1 MFASTADLA
10 HADYDLLV
18 FWVQLLALVVG
29 ARTLGWVMLQLGLP
43 RVIGELGAG
52 VVLGPT
58 LFGHYFPEQFAW
70 FLPAGGEQA
79 AALLTVSWI
88 GVALLLVLAGFETD
102 LGLITKLGRP
112 AVLVA
117 VGSMLVPAAAGSVV
131 GWLIPDEFLGEEASR
146 STFLLFVA
154 LAVSVSALAVVAKI
168 LSDLGLMRRDF
179 GQITVAVGMANDI
192 VGWLLLGVLTGLAAS
207 GGVSAVD
214 ILISVGG
221 LLAFLVL
228 ALTVGQWLVDRWL
241 RRTRRSSDSLGAAVT
256 VAVVTMLGFGV
267 VTQRLGVEAVLGA
280 FVAGVVLHRSR
291 FVDERLEHS
300 IERLTSS
307 FFAPVFFATAGLQVN
322 LLLLEDPTIL
332 TWTIVIVAVAIVAKF
347 AGAYGGA
354 RVAGRSHRAGLAL
367 GAGLNAR
374 GTLEIVIASVG
385 LSLGVFN
392 TASFTIIVL
401 VPLVTSIFASVA
413 LRLVV
418 FNWRG
423 DAAEIRRLKREK
435 ALSENLV
442 VRTSR
447 LLIPSRG
454 GPASIAAAQLMHY
467 SWPPE
472 AEVTVFT
479 VADRRAGFDFG
490 PLENVLYGREVD
502 FERVRGRDVA
512 KSLAKEA
519 ALGYGAIGMGAESTE
534 EIGQVISPL
543 VDEVLRVS
551 PIPVV
556 VVRRARNLER
566 PLPGAY
572 AKALVPAS
580 GSPASRAAAEVAANL
595 SSQLG
600 TQIVLAHIVGSMD
613 VMGGLRRLPTMGA
626 GGMWPGSGSE
636 DAAGEE
642 SSDDDPFDAVLARLE
657 GVAVEGDAGDEES
670 AAAEPAGKARR
681 GAFLPTGGEAGPG
694 PTGATEGGWTA
705 LTGSVMGRFA
715 MMLQAPLD
723 LLRSRRRAL
732 LRSPARATGI
742 GQQVL
747 NQAAQ
752 LVAEQ
757 GVEPELV
764 TRTGTSTAI
773 ELLALVR
780 ETEADLVIM
789 GANLRRLRDRPFLGH
804 TVEHVLR
811 NCDATVALVLVPFDL

>member
-1 MFASTADLA
+1 MFAATADLA
-10 HADYDLLV
+10 HAEYDLLV

-29 ARTLGWVMLQLGLP
+29 ARTLGWVMVQLGLP

-52 VVLGPT
+52 VILGPS

-117 VGSMLVPAAAGSVV
+117 VGSMLVPAGAGSIV
-131 GWLIPDEFLGEEASR
+131 GWRIPGEFLGPEATR
-146 STFLLFVA
+146 STFLLFIA

-179 GQITVAVGMANDI
+179 GQITVAVGMANDV
-192 VGWLLLGVLTGLAAS
+192 VGWVLLGVLTSVVAA
-207 GGVSAVD
+207 GGVSATD

-221 LLAFLVL
+221 LLLFMVL

-241 RRTRRSSDSLGAAVT
+241 RRTRRGGDTLGAAVT

-267 VTQRLGVEAVLGA
+267 VTQGLGVEAVVGA

-300 IERLTSS
+300 LERLTSS

-332 TWTIVIVAVAIVAKF
+332 TWTVVIVAVAIVAKF

-354 RVAGRSHRAGLAL
+354 RVAGRSHRAGMAL

-413 LRLVV
+413 LRIVV

-423 DAAEIRRLKREK
+423 DAAEIRRLEREK
-435 ALSENLV
+435 ALSQNLV

-454 GPASIAAAQLMHY
+454 GPASITAAQLMHY

-479 VADRRAGFDFG
+479 AADRRATFDFG
-490 PLENVLYGREVD
+490 PLENALHGRELD
-502 FERVRGRDVA
+502 FERVRERDVA
-512 KSLAKEA
+512 ERIAREA
-519 ALGYGAIGMGAESTE
+519 ALGYGAIGMGVESSE

-556 VVRRARNLER
+556 VVRRARNLDR

-580 GSPASRAAAEVAANL
+580 GGPASRAAAEVAANL

-600 TQIVLAHIVGSMD
+600 TQMVLAHIVGSADM
-613 VMGGLRRLPTMGA
+613 MGGLRRLPSKGA
-626 GGMWPGSGSE
+626 GVMWPGIWQ
-636 DAAGEE
+636 DDEE
-642 SSDDDPFDAVLARLE
+642 IAEAVSVLAADGPLKP
-657 GVAVEGDAGDEES
+657 AVEPEDPAD
-670 AAAEPAGKARR
+670 PAGR
-681 GAFLPTGGEAGPG
+681 GPEADGGWVESGEPDPPSGRAAGPG
-694 PTGATEGGWTA
+694 PVFLGSLAGA
-705 LTGSVMGRFA
+705 MGRL
-715 MMLQAPLD
+715 LQAPLD
-723 LLRSRRRAL
+723 LLRPRRLAM

-742 GQQVL
+742 GEQVL
-747 NQAAQ
+747 GQAAQ
-752 LVAEQ
+752 LVEGL

-764 TRTGTSTAI
+764 TRPGTSVAL
-773 ELLALVR
+773 ELLDLVN
-780 ETEADLVIM
+780 ETGADLVVM

-804 TVEHVLR
+804 TVETVLR
-811 NCDATVALVLVPFDL
+811 RCDATVALVLVPFDL

>member
-1 MFASTADLA
+1 MFAAAGDLA
-10 HADYDLLV
+10 HAEYDLLV

-29 ARTLGWVMLQLGLP
+29 ARTLGWVMVQLGLP

-52 VVLGPT
+52 VILGPSV
-58 LFGHYFPEQFAW
+58 FGHYWPAQFEW
-70 FLPAGGEQA
+70 FLPAGAEQA

-102 LGLITKLGRP
+102 LALITKLGRP

-117 VGSMLVPAAAGSVV
+117 VGSMLVPAAAGSVI
-131 GWLIPDEFLGEEASR
+131 GWLIPAEFLGAETER

-192 VGWLLLGVLTGLAAS
+192 VGWLLLGVLTGVAAA

-221 LLAFLVL
+221 LLLFLVL
-228 ALTVGQWLVDRWL
+228 ALTAGQWLVDRWL
-241 RRTRRSSDSLGAAVT
+241 RRSRRSSDSLGAAVT

-267 VTQRLGVEAVLGA
+267 VTQGLGVEAVLGA

-300 IERLTSS
+300 LERLTSS

-332 TWTIVIVAVAIVAKF
+332 TWTVVVVAVAIVAKF

-413 LRLVV
+413 LRIVV

-423 DAAEIRRLKREK
+423 DAAEIRRLEREK

-454 GPASIAAAQLMHY
+454 GPASITAAQLMHC

-479 VADRRAGFDFG
+479 AADRRSAFDFG
-490 PLENVLYGREVD
+490 PLENVLHGREVD
-502 FERVRGRDVA
+502 FERVRERDVA
-512 KSLAKEA
+512 QSLAKEA
-519 ALGYGAIGMGAESTE
+519 ALGYGAIGMGVQSTE

-556 VVRRARNLER
+556 VVRRGRNLDR

-580 GSPASRAAAEVAANL
+580 GGPASRAAAEVAANL
-595 SSQLG
+595 SAQLG
-600 TQIVLAHIVGSMD
+600 TQLVLAHIVGSAEAMA
-613 VMGGLRRLPTMGA
+613 GLRRLPSVGA
-626 GGMWPGSGSE
+626 GGMRAGSGQ
-636 DAAGEE
+636 DGDV
-642 SSDDDPFDAVLARLE
+642 DDDPDRAFDEVLARLQGAGALPDTATE
-657 GVAVEGDAGDEES
+657 GAE
-670 AAAEPAGKARR
+670 EPAGPDPAGR
-681 GAFLPTGGEAGPG
+681 GRSGASRAGGEAGAG
-694 PTGATEGGWTA
+694 PAGATDGGWTA
-705 LTGSVMGRFA
+705 LTGSTMGRFA
-715 MMLQAPLD
+715 TFLQAPLD
-723 LLRSRRRAL
+723 LLRPRRLAM
-732 LRSPARATGI
+732 LRSPARATGV

-747 NQAAQ
+747 HQAAQ
-752 LVAEQ
+752 LVAGV

-764 TRTGTSTAI
+764 TRPGTSVAI
-773 ELLALVR
+773 ELLDLVQ
-780 ETEADLVIM
+780 ETEADLVVM

-804 TVEHVLR
+804 TVETVLR
-811 NCDATVALVLVPFDL
+811 RCDATVALVLVPFDL

>member
-1 MFASTADLA
+1 MFAAADLA
-10 HADYDLLV
+10 HAEYDLMV

-29 ARTLGWVMLQLGLP
+29 ARTLGWVMVQLGLP

-52 VVLGPT
+52 VMLGPS
-58 LFGHYFPEQFAW
+58 LFGHFWPEQFAW

-102 LGLITKLGRP
+102 LGLIAKLGRP

-117 VGSMLVPAAAGSVV
+117 VGSMLVPAGAGSLV
-131 GWLIPDEFLGEEASR
+131 GWLIPGEFLGPEATR

-179 GQITVAVGMANDI
+179 GQITVAVGMANDV
-192 VGWLLLGVLTGLAAS
+192 VGWVLLGILTSVVAA
-207 GGVSAVD
+207 GGVSATD

-221 LLAFLVL
+221 LLLFMVL

-241 RRTRRSSDSLGAAVT
+241 RRTRRGSDTLGAAVT

-267 VTQRLGVEAVLGA
+267 VTQGLGVEAVVGA

-300 IERLTSS
+300 LERLTSS

-332 TWTIVIVAVAIVAKF
+332 TWTVVIVAVAIAAKF

-354 RVAGRSHRAGLAL
+354 RVAGRSHRAGMAL

-423 DAAEIRRLKREK
+423 DAAEIRRLEREQ

-479 VADRRAGFDFG
+479 AAERRASFDFE
-490 PLENVLYGREVD
+490 PLENALHGRDLD
-502 FERVRGRDVA
+502 FERVRERDVA
-512 KSLAKEA
+512 ELIAKEA
-519 ALGYGAIGMGAESTE
+519 ALGYGAIGMGVQSSE

-556 VVRRARNLER
+556 VVRRARNLDR

-580 GSPASRAAAEVAANL
+580 GGPASRAAAEVAGHL

-600 TQIVLAHIVGSMD
+600 TQIVLAHIVGSAEG
-613 VMGGLRRLPTMGA
+613 MGGLRRLPTMVSA
-626 GGMWPGSGSE
+626 GSWPGIWHDDEEIAEALDVLSADGPPATATGPEDPAGAESGEDGGWVESE
-636 DAAGEE
+636 QPGTPPGRGPALAG
-642 SSDDDPFDAVLARLE
+642 SLGATMARL
-657 GVAVEGDAGDEES
+657 
-670 AAAEPAGKARR
+670 
-681 GAFLPTGGEAGPG
+681 
-694 PTGATEGGWTA
+694 
-705 LTGSVMGRFA
+705 
-715 MMLQAPLD
+715 LQAPLD
-723 LLRSRRRAL
+723 LLRPRRLAM

-742 GQQVL
+742 GEQVL
-747 NQAAQ
+747 SQASQ
-752 LVAEQ
+752 LVERL
-757 GVEPELV
+757 GVEPQLV
-764 TRTGTSTAI
+764 SRPGTSVAI
-773 ELLALVR
+773 ELLDLVND
-780 ETEADLVIM
+780 TQADLVVM

-804 TVEHVLR
+804 TVETVLR
-811 NCDATVALVLVPFDL
+811 RCDATVALVLVPFDL

>member
-1 MFASTADLA
+1 MFAAASDLA
-10 HADYDLLV
+10 HAEYDLLV

-29 ARTLGWVMLQLGLP
+29 ARTLGWVMVQLGLP

-52 VVLGPT
+52 VILGPS
-58 LFGHYFPEQFAW
+58 LFGHYFPEQFEW
-70 FLPAGGEQA
+70 FLPAGAEQA

-117 VGSMLVPAAAGSVV
+117 VGSMLVPAGAGSIV
-131 GWLIPDEFLGEEASR
+131 GWLIPGEFLGPDATR

-179 GQITVAVGMANDI
+179 GQITVAVGMANDV
-192 VGWLLLGVLTGLAAS
+192 VGWVLLGVLTSVVAA
-207 GGVSAVD
+207 GGVSATD

-221 LLAFLVL
+221 LLLFLVL

-241 RRTRRSSDSLGAAVT
+241 RRTRRSSDTLGAAVT

-267 VTQRLGVEAVLGA
+267 VTQGLGVEAVVGA

-300 IERLTSS
+300 LERLTSS

-322 LLLLEDPTIL
+322 LLLLDDPTIL
-332 TWTIVIVAVAIVAKF
+332 TWTLVIVAVAIAAKF

-354 RVAGRSHRAGLAL
+354 RAAGRSHRAGMAL

-401 VPLVTSIFASVA
+401 VPLVTSLFASVA
-413 LRLVV
+413 LRIVV

-423 DAAEIRRLKREK
+423 DAAEIRRLDREK
-435 ALSENLV
+435 ALSQNLV

-454 GPASIAAAQLMHY
+454 GPASITAAQLMHY

-479 VADRRAGFDFG
+479 AADRRATFDFG
-490 PLENVLYGREVD
+490 PMENVLHGREVD
-502 FERVRGRDVA
+502 FQRVRERDVA
-512 KSLAKEA
+512 ERIAREA
-519 ALGYGAIGMGAESTE
+519 ALGYGAIGMGVESSE

-556 VVRRARNLER
+556 VVRRARNLDR

-580 GSPASRAAAEVAANL
+580 GGPASRAAAEVAAHL

-600 TQIVLAHIVGSMD
+600 TQMVLAHVVGSAD
-613 VMGGLRRLPTMGA
+613 VMGGLRRLPGMASGV
-626 GGMWPGSGSE
+626 MWPGIGHDDEETAEAISVLAADGLPGPPADLDDPAGAEPDTGTDGGWVESE
-636 DAAGEE
+636 APGTPSESDAAPGLMG
-642 SSDDDPFDAVLARLE
+642 SLAMRSL
-657 GVAVEGDAGDEES
+657 
-670 AAAEPAGKARR
+670 AARVTK
-681 GAFLPTGGEAGPG
+681 L
-694 PTGATEGGWTA
+694 
-705 LTGSVMGRFA
+705 
-715 MMLQAPLD
+715 LQAPLD
-723 LLRSRRRAL
+723 LLRPRRLAM

-742 GQQVL
+742 GEQVL
-747 NQAAQ
+747 GQAAQ
-752 LVAEQ
+752 LVEGL
-757 GVEPELV
+757 GVQPELV
-764 TRTGTSTAI
+764 ARPGTSVAV
-773 ELLALVR
+773 ELLDLVH
-780 ETEADLVIM
+780 ETEADLVVM

-804 TVEHVLR
+804 TVETVLR
-811 NCDATVALVLVPFDL
+811 RCDATVALVLVPFDL

>member
-1 MFASTADLA
+1 MFAATADLA
-10 HADYDLLV
+10 HAEYDLLV
-18 FWVQLLALVVG
+18 FWVQILALVVG

-52 VVLGPT
+52 VLLGPSV
-58 LFGHYFPEQFAW
+58 FGKFWPEQFAW

-117 VGSMLVPAAAGSVV
+117 LGSMLVPAAAGSVV
-131 GWLIPDEFLGEEASR
+131 GWLIPDEFLGADAER

-192 VGWLLLGVLTGLAAS
+192 VGWVLLGVLTGLAAS

-214 ILISVGG
+214 VVISVGG

-241 RRTRRSSDSLGAAVT
+241 RRARRSRDSIGAAVT

-291 FVDERLEHS
+291 FVDEHLEHY

-322 LLLLEDPTIL
+322 LLLLEDTTIL
-332 TWTIVIVAVAIVAKF
+332 TWTVVVVAVAIVAKF

-354 RVAGRSHRAGLAL
+354 RLAGRSRRGALAL

-392 TASFTIIVL
+392 TASFTVIVL

-413 LRLVV
+413 LRIVV

-423 DAAEIRRLKREK
+423 DAAEVRRLEREK
-435 ALSENLV
+435 ALSQNLV
-442 VRTSR
+442 VRSSR

-479 VADRRAGFDFG
+479 AADRRAEFDFD
-490 PLENVLYGREVD
+490 PLENVLYGRDVD
-502 FERVRGRDVA
+502 FRRVRERDVA
-512 KSLAKEA
+512 ESLADEA
-519 ALGYGAIGMGAESTE
+519 ALGYGAIGMGVQNSE
-534 EIGQVISPL
+534 EIGPLISPL
-543 VDEVLRVS
+543 VDDVLRVS

-556 VVRRARNLER
+556 VVRRGRNLER
-566 PLPGAY
+566 PLPGAF

-580 GSPASRAAAEVAANL
+580 GGPSSRAAAEVAANL
-595 SSQLG
+595 SAQLG
-600 TQIVLAHIVGSMD
+600 TQIVLAHVVGSTD
-613 VMGGLRRLPTMGA
+613 PMGGLRRLPTMGA
-626 GGMWPGSGSE
+626 GGTRPADGGRRHGE
-636 DAAGEE
+636 APRAGGDVPDADGA
-642 SSDDDPFDAVLARLE
+642 D
-657 GVAVEGDAGDEES
+657 DAGPEE
-670 AAAEPAGKARR
+670 ER
-681 GAFLPTGGEAGPG
+681 G
-694 PTGATEGGWTA
+694 GGWTA
-705 LTGSVMGRFA
+705 VADSVLGRFA
-715 MMLQAPLD
+715 SLLHEPLD
-723 LLRSRRRAL
+723 MLLPRRLAM
-732 LRSPARATGI
+732 LRSPARATGV

-752 LVAEQ
+752 LVGGL
-757 GVEPELV
+757 GVEPELM
-764 TRTGTSTAI
+764 TRTGTSVAP
-773 ELLALVR
+773 ELLALVD

-804 TVEHVLR
+804 TVETVLR
-811 NCDATVALVLVPFDL
+811 RCDATVALVLVPFDL

>member
-1 MFASTADLA
+1 MLAATADLA
-10 HADYDLLV
+10 HAEYDLLV

-29 ARTLGWVMLQLGLP
+29 ARTLGWVMVQLGLP

-52 VVLGPT
+52 VILGPT
-58 LFGHYFPEQFAW
+58 VFGHYWPEQFEW

-117 VGSMLVPAAAGSVV
+117 VGSMLVPAGAGSIV
-131 GWLIPDEFLGEEASR
+131 GWLIPGEFLGPDATR

-179 GQITVAVGMANDI
+179 GQITVAVGMAND
-192 VGWLLLGVLTGLAAS
+192 VLGWVLLGVLTSVVAA
-207 GGVSAVD
+207 GGVSATD

-221 LLAFLVL
+221 LLLFLML

-241 RRTRRSSDSLGAAVT
+241 RRTRRSSDTLGAAVT

-267 VTQRLGVEAVLGA
+267 VTQGLGVEAVVGA

-300 IERLTSS
+300 LERLTSS

-332 TWTIVIVAVAIVAKF
+332 TWTIVVVAVAIVAKF

-354 RVAGRSHRAGLAL
+354 RVAGRSHRAGMAL

-413 LRLVV
+413 LRIVV

-423 DAAEIRRLKREK
+423 DAAEIRRLDREK
-435 ALSENLV
+435 ALSQNLV

-454 GPASIAAAQLMHY
+454 GPASITAAQLMHY

-479 VADRRAGFDFG
+479 AADRRATFDFG
-490 PLENVLYGREVD
+490 PLENVLHGREVD
-502 FERVRGRDVA
+502 FERVRERDVA
-512 KSLAKEA
+512 ERIAKEA
-519 ALGYGAIGMGAESTE
+519 ALGYGAIGMGVQSSE

-556 VVRRARNLER
+556 VVRRARDLER

-580 GSPASRAAAEVAANL
+580 GGPASRAAAEVAANL

-600 TQIVLAHIVGSMD
+600 THMVLAHVVGSADM
-613 VMGGLRRLPTMGA
+613 MGGLRRLPAKGA
-626 GGMWPGSGSE
+626 GVMWPGIWQDDEEIAEAVSVLAADRPPGPAAE
-636 DAAGEE
+636 PGDAADPAVAEPEPDAAGGWKET
-642 SSDDDPFDAVLARLE
+642 DD
-657 GVAVEGDAGDEES
+657 
-670 AAAEPAGKARR
+670 R
-681 GAFLPTGGEAGPG
+681 GARSEGAARPAIVGSLAG
-694 PTGATEGGWTA
+694 A
-705 LTGSVMGRFA
+705 MGRL
-715 MMLQAPLD
+715 LQAPLD
-723 LLRSRRRAL
+723 LLRPRRLAM

-742 GQQVL
+742 GEQVL
-747 NQAAQ
+747 GQAAQ
-752 LVAEQ
+752 LVEGL

-764 TRTGTSTAI
+764 TRPGTSVAL
-773 ELLALVR
+773 ELLDLVH
-780 ETEADLVIM
+780 ETQADLVVM

-804 TVEHVLR
+804 TVETVLR
-811 NCDATVALVLVPFDL
+811 RCDATVALVLVPFDL

>member
-1 MFASTADLA
+1 MFAAAADLA
-10 HADYDLLV
+10 HAEYDLLV

-29 ARTLGWVMLQLGLP
+29 ARTLGWVMLQFGLP

-58 LFGHYFPEQFAW
+58 LFGHYFPEQFEW

-112 AVLVA
+112 AALVA

-131 GWLIPDEFLGEEASR
+131 GWLIPAEFLGADAKR

-179 GQITVAVGMANDI
+179 GQITVAVGMANDM
-192 VGWLLLGVLTGLAAS
+192 VGWLLLGVLTGVAAS

-221 LLAFLVL
+221 LLLFLVL

-241 RRTRRSSDSLGAAVT
+241 RRTRRSNDSVGAAVT

-267 VTQRLGVEAVLGA
+267 VTQGLGVEAVLGA

-291 FVDERLEHS
+291 FVDERLEHY

-322 LLLLEDPTIL
+322 LLLLEDRTIL
-332 TWTIVIVAVAIVAKF
+332 TWTIVVVAVAIVAKF

-354 RVAGRSHRAGLAL
+354 RLAGRSHRAGLAL

-401 VPLVTSIFASVA
+401 VPLVTSLFASVA
-413 LRLVV
+413 LRIVV

-423 DAAEIRRLKREK
+423 DAAEIRRLEREK

-479 VADRRAGFDFG
+479 AADRRAGFDFG

-512 KSLAKEA
+512 KSVAKEA
-519 ALGYGAIGMGAESTE
+519 ALGYGAIGMGVQSTG

-580 GSPASRAAAEVAANL
+580 GGPASRAAAEVAANL

-600 TQIVLAHIVGSMD
+600 TQIVLAHIVASAD
-613 VMGGLRRLPTMGA
+613 VMGGLRRLPTMRA
-626 GGMWPGSGSE
+626 GGRWPGFGP
-636 DAAGEE
+636 DDDAGEGRR
-642 SSDDDPFDAVLARLE
+642 DASGAD
-657 GVAVEGDAGDEES
+657 G
-670 AAAEPAGKARR
+670 PAGARS
-681 GAFLPTGGEAGPG
+681 AQETD
-694 PTGATEGGWTA
+694 GGWTT

-715 MMLQAPLD
+715 TMLQAPLGV
-723 LLRSRRRAL
+723 LRPRRRAL

-764 TRTGTSTAI
+764 TRTGTSTAT
-773 ELLALVR
+773 ELLDLVV

>member
-1 MFASTADLA
+1 MLAAADLA
-10 HADYDLLV
+10 HAEYDLLV

-29 ARTLGWVMLQLGLP
+29 ARTLGWVMLQVGMP

-52 VVLGPT
+52 VILGPSV
-58 LFGHYFPEQFAW
+58 FGKFWPEQFAW

-117 VGSMLVPAAAGSVV
+117 LGSMLVPAAAGSVV
-131 GWLIPDEFLGEEASR
+131 GWLIPAEFLGAEAER

-192 VGWLLLGVLTGLAAS
+192 VGWLLLGVLTGVVAS

-214 ILISVGG
+214 VLVSVGG

-241 RRTRRSSDSLGAAVT
+241 RRARRSRDTIGAAVT

-267 VTQRLGVEAVLGA
+267 VTERLGVEAVLGA

-291 FVDERLEHS
+291 FVDERLEHYL
-300 IERLTSS
+300 ERLTSS

-322 LLLLEDPTIL
+322 LLLLEDSTIL
-332 TWTIVIVAVAIVAKF
+332 TWTVVVVAVAIVAKF

-354 RVAGRSHRAGLAL
+354 RLAGRSRRGALAL

-392 TASFTIIVL
+392 TASFTVIVL

-413 LRLVV
+413 LRIVV
-418 FNWRG
+418 LNWRG
-423 DAAEIRRLKREK
+423 DAAEIRRLEREE
-435 ALSENLV
+435 ALSQNLV

-479 VADRRAGFDFG
+479 AADRRAAFEFG
-490 PLENVLYGREVD
+490 PLENVLYGREID
-502 FERVRGRDVA
+502 FERVRDRDVA
-512 KSLAKEA
+512 QALAKEA
-519 ALGYGAIGMGAESTE
+519 ALGYGAIGMGVQSTG

-556 VVRRARNLER
+556 VVRRARNLDR
-566 PLPGAY
+566 PLPGAF

-580 GSPASRAAAEVAANL
+580 GGPASRAAAEVAANL

-600 TQIVLAHIVGSMD
+600 TQIVLAHVVGSAD
-613 VMGGLRRLPTMGA
+613 VMGGLRRLPAMGA
-626 GGMWPGSGSE
+626 GGLWPGTPG
-636 DAAGEE
+636 
-642 SSDDDPFDAVLARLE
+642 
-657 GVAVEGDAGDEES
+657 
-670 AAAEPAGKARR
+670 
-681 GAFLPTGGEAGPG
+681 GGESGEGGTEDPASGPGSSRAGPG
-694 PTGATEGGWTA
+694 SFAGAGPGGTRRAGAGGAADGGWADLGDSAMGTA
-705 LTGSVMGRFA
+705 VDTA
-715 MMLQAPLD
+715 MDRLAAMLRAPLD
-723 LLRSRRRAL
+723 LLRPRRLAL

-742 GQQVL
+742 GEQVL
-747 NQAAQ
+747 GQAAQ
-752 LVAEQ
+752 LVGGL

-764 TRTGTSTAI
+764 TRSGTSVAA
-773 ELLALVR
+773 ELLELVH
-780 ETEADLVIM
+780 ETEADLVVM

-804 TVEHVLR
+804 TVETVLR
-811 NCDATVALVLVPFDL
+811 RCDATVALVLVPFDL

>member
-1 MFASTADLA
+1 MFAATADLA
-10 HADYDLLV
+10 HAEYDLLV
-18 FWVQLLALVVG
+18 FWVQILALVVG
-29 ARTLGWVMLQLGLP
+29 ARTLGWVMLQFGLP

-52 VVLGPT
+52 VLLGPSV
-58 LFGHYFPEQFAW
+58 FGKFWPEQFAW

-117 VGSMLVPAAAGSVV
+117 LGSMLVPAAAGSVV
-131 GWLIPDEFLGEEASR
+131 GWLIPDEFLGADTER

-192 VGWLLLGVLTGLAAS
+192 VGWVLLGVLTGLAAS

-214 ILISVGG
+214 VVISVGG

-241 RRTRRSSDSLGAAVT
+241 RRARRSRDSIGAAVT

-291 FVDERLEHS
+291 FVDEHLEHY

-322 LLLLEDPTIL
+322 LLLLEDTTIL
-332 TWTIVIVAVAIVAKF
+332 TWTVVVVAVAIVAKF

-354 RVAGRSHRAGLAL
+354 RLAGRSRRGALAL

-392 TASFTIIVL
+392 TASFTVIVL

-413 LRLVV
+413 LRIVV

-423 DAAEIRRLKREK
+423 DAAEVRRLEREK
-435 ALSENLV
+435 ALSQNLV
-442 VRTSR
+442 VRSSR

-479 VADRRAGFDFG
+479 AADRRAEFDFD
-490 PLENVLYGREVD
+490 PLENVLYGRDVD
-502 FERVRGRDVA
+502 FRRVRERDVA
-512 KSLAKEA
+512 ESLADEA
-519 ALGYGAIGMGAESTE
+519 ALGYGAIGMGVQNSE
-534 EIGQVISPL
+534 EIGPLISPL
-543 VDEVLRVS
+543 VDDVLRVS

-556 VVRRARNLER
+556 VVRRGRNLER
-566 PLPGAY
+566 PLPGAF

-580 GSPASRAAAEVAANL
+580 GGPSSRAAAEVAANL
-595 SSQLG
+595 SAQLG
-600 TQIVLAHIVGSMD
+600 TQIVLAHVVGSTD
-613 VMGGLRRLPTMGA
+613 PMGGLRRLPTMGA
-626 GGMWPGSGSE
+626 GGTRPADGG
-636 DAAGEE
+636 
-642 SSDDDPFDAVLARLE
+642 RRH
-657 GVAVEGDAGDEES
+657 GDAPRAGGDAPDAGGADDANPEE
-670 AAAEPAGKARR
+670 ER
-681 GAFLPTGGEAGPG
+681 G
-694 PTGATEGGWTA
+694 GGWTA
-705 LTGSVMGRFA
+705 VADSVLGRFA
-715 MMLQAPLD
+715 SLLYEPLD
-723 LLRSRRRAL
+723 MLRPRRLAM
-732 LRSPARATGI
+732 LRSPARATGV

-752 LVAEQ
+752 LVGGL

-764 TRTGTSTAI
+764 TRTGTSVAP
-773 ELLALVR
+773 ELLALVD

-804 TVEHVLR
+804 TVETVLR
-811 NCDATVALVLVPFDL
+811 RCDATVALVLVPFDL

>member
-1 MFASTADLA
+1 MFAAASDLA
-10 HADYDLLV
+10 HAEYDLLV

-29 ARTLGWVMLQLGLP
+29 ARTLGWVMVQLGLP

-52 VVLGPT
+52 VILGPS
-58 LFGHYFPEQFAW
+58 LFGHYFPDQFEW
-70 FLPAGGEQA
+70 FLPAGAEQA

-102 LGLITKLGRP
+102 LGLIAKLGRP

-117 VGSMLVPAAAGSVV
+117 VGSMLVPAGAGSIV
-131 GWLIPDEFLGEEASR
+131 GWLIPGEFLGPEATR

-179 GQITVAVGMANDI
+179 GQITVAVGMANDV
-192 VGWLLLGVLTGLAAS
+192 VGWVLLGVLTSVVAA
-207 GGVSAVD
+207 GGVSATD

-221 LLAFLVL
+221 LLLFMVL

-241 RRTRRSSDSLGAAVT
+241 RRTRRSSDTLGAAVT

-267 VTQRLGVEAVLGA
+267 VTQGLGVEAVVGA

-300 IERLTSS
+300 LERLTSS

-322 LLLLEDPTIL
+322 LLLLDDPTIL
-332 TWTIVIVAVAIVAKF
+332 TWTIVIVAVAIAAKF

-354 RVAGRSHRAGLAL
+354 RAAGRSHRAGMAL

-401 VPLVTSIFASVA
+401 VPLVTSLFASVA
-413 LRLVV
+413 LRIVV

-423 DAAEIRRLKREK
+423 DAGEIRRLEREK

-454 GPASIAAAQLMHY
+454 GPASITAAQLMHY

-472 AEVTVFT
+472 AEVTVLT
-479 VADRRAGFDFG
+479 AADRRAAFDFG
-490 PLENVLYGREVD
+490 PLENVLHGREVD
-502 FERVRGRDVA
+502 FQRVRERDVA
-512 KSLAKEA
+512 GRIAREA
-519 ALGYGAIGMGAESTE
+519 ALGYGAIGMGVQSSE

-556 VVRRARNLER
+556 VVRRARNLDR

-580 GSPASRAAAEVAANL
+580 GGPASRAAAEVAAHL

-600 TQIVLAHIVGSMD
+600 TQMVLAHVVGSADM
-613 VMGGLRRLPTMGA
+613 MGGLRRLPGMASGV
-626 GGMWPGSGSE
+626 MWPGIGQ
-636 DAAGEE
+636 D
-642 SSDDDPFDAVLARLE
+642 
-657 GVAVEGDAGDEES
+657 DEEVDEEPAEAVS
-670 AAAEPAGKARR
+670 EMAADRPATPPADPEDPAGAEPA
-681 GAFLPTGGEAGPG
+681 TH
-694 PTGATEGGWTA
+694 GGWVESAPPDTPP
-705 LTGSVMGRFA
+705 GSGIVPAFVGPLAGA
-715 MMLQAPLD
+715 MTRLLQAPLD
-723 LLRSRRRAL
+723 LLRPRRLAM

-742 GQQVL
+742 GEQVL
-747 NQAAQ
+747 GQAAQ
-752 LVAEQ
+752 LVEGL
-757 GVEPELV
+757 GVQPELV
-764 TRTGTSTAI
+764 ARPGTSVAI
-773 ELLALVR
+773 ELLDLVY
-780 ETEADLVIM
+780 ETEADLVVM

-804 TVEHVLR
+804 TVETVLR
-811 NCDATVALVLVPFDL
+811 RCDATVALVLVPFDL

>member
-1 MFASTADLA
+1 MLAAADLA
-10 HADYDLLV
+10 HAEYDLLV

-52 VVLGPT
+52 VILGPSV
-58 LFGHYFPEQFAW
+58 FGKYWPEQFEW

-112 AVLVA
+112 ALLVA
-117 VGSMLVPAAAGSVV
+117 LGSMLVPAAAGSVV
-131 GWLIPDEFLGEEASR
+131 GWLIPDEFLGAEANR

-192 VGWLLLGVLTGLAAS
+192 VGWLLLGVLTGVVAS

-214 ILISVGG
+214 VVVSVGG

-241 RRTRRSSDSLGAAVT
+241 RRARRSRDGIGAAVT

-291 FVDERLEHS
+291 FVDERLEHY

-322 LLLLEDPTIL
+322 LLLLDDPTIL
-332 TWTIVIVAVAIVAKF
+332 TWTVVIVAVAIVAKF

-392 TASFTIIVL
+392 TASFTVIVL

-413 LRLVV
+413 LRVVV

-423 DAAEIRRLKREK
+423 DAAEIRRLEREK

-479 VADRRAGFDFG
+479 AAERRAAFDFG
-490 PLENVLYGREVD
+490 PLANVLYGREVD
-502 FERVRGRDVA
+502 FERVRERDVA
-512 KSLAKEA
+512 KSLAREA
-519 ALGYGAIGMGAESTE
+519 ALGYGAIGMGVQSTE

-556 VVRRARNLER
+556 VVRRARNLQR

-580 GSPASRAAAEVAANL
+580 GGPASRAAAEVAANL

-600 TQIVLAHIVGSMD
+600 TQIVLAHVVGSSD
-613 VMGGLRRLPTMGA
+613 VMESLLRLPTMGGGAARPGVAPDGVRDPVDVGAA
-626 GGMWPGSGSE
+626 GESAKDRGGGRGSGAAGSGSAPGRGGAPDE
-636 DAAGEE
+636 DTDGE
-642 SSDDDPFDAVLARLE
+642 
-657 GVAVEGDAGDEES
+657 VA
-670 AAAEPAGKARR
+670 
-681 GAFLPTGGEAGPG
+681 
-694 PTGATEGGWTA
+694 GGWTVSDVGDRA
-705 LTGSVMGRFA
+705 ARPDSAIERVVT
-715 MMLQAPLD
+715 MLRRHVLEV
-723 LLRSRRRAL
+723 LRPRHLAR
-732 LRSPARATGI
+732 LRSPARAAGI

-747 NQAAQ
+747 GQAAQ
-752 LVAEQ
+752 LVAGL

-764 TRTGTSTAI
+764 TRTGTSTAV
-773 ELLALVR
+773 ELLDLVA
-780 ETEADLVIM
+780 ETEADLVVM

-804 TVEHVLR
+804 TVEQVLR
-811 NCDATVALVLVPFDL
+811 DCDATVALVLVPFDL

>member
-1 MFASTADLA
+1 MTFATADLA
-10 HADYDLLV
+10 HAEYDLLV

-29 ARTLGWVMLQLGLP
+29 ARTLGWVMVQLGLP

-52 VVLGPT
+52 VILGPS
-58 LFGHYFPEQFAW
+58 LFGHYFPEQFEW
-70 FLPAGGEQA
+70 FLPAGAEQA

-117 VGSMLVPAAAGSVV
+117 LGSMLVPAGAGSIV
-131 GWLIPDEFLGEEASR
+131 GWLIPGEFLGPEATR

-179 GQITVAVGMANDI
+179 GQITVAVGMANDV
-192 VGWLLLGVLTGLAAS
+192 VGWVLLGVLTSVVAA
-207 GGVSAVD
+207 GGVSATD

-221 LLAFLVL
+221 LLLFLVL

-241 RRTRRSSDSLGAAVT
+241 RRTRRSSDTLGAAVT

-267 VTQRLGVEAVLGA
+267 VTQGLGVEAVVGA

-300 IERLTSS
+300 LERLTSS

-354 RVAGRSHRAGLAL
+354 RVAGRSHRAGMAL

-413 LRLVV
+413 LRIVV

-423 DAAEIRRLKREK
+423 DAAEIRRLDREK
-435 ALSENLV
+435 ALSQNLV

-454 GPASIAAAQLMHY
+454 GPASITAAQLMHY

-479 VADRRAGFDFG
+479 AADRRASFDFG
-490 PLENVLYGREVD
+490 PLENVLHGREVD
-502 FERVRGRDVA
+502 FERVRERDVA
-512 KSLAKEA
+512 ERIAREA
-519 ALGYGAIGMGAESTE
+519 ALGYGAIGMGVESSE

-556 VVRRARNLER
+556 VVRRARNLDR

-580 GSPASRAAAEVAANL
+580 GGPASRAAAEVAANL

-600 TQIVLAHIVGSMD
+600 TQMVLAHIVGSADMIG
-613 VMGGLRRLPTMGA
+613 VRRRLPTMASGA
-626 GGMWPGSGSE
+626 MWPGIWH
-636 DAAGEE
+636 DDEE
-642 SSDDDPFDAVLARLE
+642 IAEAVSVLAADRPP
-657 GVAVEGDAGDEES
+657 GP
-670 AAAEPAGKARR
+670 AAEPEDSVGREPEAEADGGWVESEDPGKPSGRA
-681 GAFLPTGGEAGPG
+681 AGPAFVG
-694 PTGATEGGWTA
+694 SLAGAMA
-705 LTGSVMGRFA
+705 RL
-715 MMLQAPLD
+715 LQAPLD
-723 LLRSRRRAL
+723 LLRPRRLAM

-742 GQQVL
+742 GEQVL
-747 NQAAQ
+747 GQAAQ
-752 LVAEQ
+752 LVEGL

-764 TRTGTSTAI
+764 TRPGTSVAL
-773 ELLALVR
+773 ELLDLVR
-780 ETEADLVIM
+780 ETQADLVVM

-804 TVEHVLR
+804 TVETVLR
-811 NCDATVALVLVPFDL
+811 RCDATVALVLVPFDL

>member
-1 MFASTADLA
+1 MFAAADLA
-10 HADYDLLV
+10 HAEYDLLV

-29 ARTLGWVMLQLGLP
+29 ARTLGWVMLQFGLP

-58 LFGHYFPEQFAW
+58 LFGHYFPEQFEW

-322 LLLLEDPTIL
+322 LLLLEDRTIL

-479 VADRRAGFDFG
+479 AADRRSGFDFV

-519 ALGYGAIGMGAESTE
+519 ALGYGAIGMGVQSTE

-556 VVRRARNLER
+556 VVRRARNLDR

-580 GSPASRAAAEVAANL
+580 GGPASRAAAEVAANL

-600 TQIVLAHIVGSMD
+600 TQIVLAHIVASAD
-613 VMGGLRRLPTMGA
+613 VMGGLRRLPSMGS
-626 GGMWPGSGSE
+626 GGMWPGFGPDDDDVEHE
-636 DAAGEE
+636 DA
-642 SSDDDPFDAVLARLE
+642 S
-657 GVAVEGDAGDEES
+657 
-670 AAAEPAGKARR
+670 
-681 GAFLPTGGEAGPG
+681 GADGEAGARPAQE
-694 PTGATEGGWTA
+694 TDGGWTA

-715 MMLQAPLD
+715 TLLRAPLD

-764 TRTGTSTAI
+764 TRTGTSTAT
-773 ELLALVR
+773 ELLDLVV

>member
-1 MFASTADLA
+1 MLAATADLA
-10 HADYDLLV
+10 HAEYDLLV

-29 ARTLGWVMLQLGLP
+29 ARTLGWVMVQLGLP

-52 VVLGPT
+52 VILGPS
-58 LFGHYFPEQFAW
+58 LFGHYFPEQFEW
-70 FLPAGGEQA
+70 FLPAGAEQA

-102 LGLITKLGRP
+102 LGLIAKLGRP

-117 VGSMLVPAAAGSVV
+117 LGSMLVPAGAGSVV
-131 GWLIPDEFLGEEASR
+131 GWLIPEEFLGPEATR

-179 GQITVAVGMANDI
+179 GQITVAVGMAND
-192 VGWLLLGVLTGLAAS
+192 VLGWVLLGVLTSVVAA
-207 GGVSAVD
+207 GGVSASD

-221 LLAFLVL
+221 LLLFLVL
-228 ALTVGQWLVDRWL
+228 ALTAGQWLVDRWL
-241 RRTRRSSDSLGAAVT
+241 RRTRRNSDTLGAAVT

-267 VTQRLGVEAVLGA
+267 VTEGLGVEAVVGA

-291 FVDERLEHS
+291 FADERLEHS
-300 IERLTSS
+300 LERLTSS

-322 LLLLEDPTIL
+322 LLLLDEPTIL
-332 TWTIVIVAVAIVAKF
+332 IWTVVIVAVAIVAKF

-354 RVAGRSHRAGLAL
+354 RAAGRSHRAGMAL

-401 VPLVTSIFASVA
+401 VPLVTSLFASVA
-413 LRLVV
+413 LRIVV

-423 DAAEIRRLKREK
+423 DAGEIRRLEREK

-454 GPASIAAAQLMHY
+454 GPASITAAQLMHY
-467 SWPPE
+467 SWPSE
-472 AEVTVFT
+472 AGVTVIT
-479 VADRRAGFDFG
+479 AAERRAAFDFG
-490 PLENVLYGREVD
+490 PLENVLHGREVE
-502 FERVRGRDVA
+502 FKRMRERDVA
-512 KSLAKEA
+512 ERIAREA
-519 ALGYGAIGMGAESTE
+519 ALGYGAIGMGVQSSE

-556 VVRRARNLER
+556 VVRRGRNLDR

-580 GSPASRAAAEVAANL
+580 GGPASRAAAEVAGHL

-600 TQIVLAHIVGSMD
+600 TQMVLAHVVGSAD
-613 VMGGLRRLPTMGA
+613 VMGGLRRLPGMASGVTWPGIWHDDEEIVEAVRVLAADRPAGVATDPEGA
-626 GGMWPGSGSE
+626 GGAEPGPRTDGGWVESE
-636 DAAGEE
+636 APNRPPGRHDAAGLTGK
-642 SSDDDPFDAVLARLE
+642 LA
-657 GVAVEGDAGDEES
+657 
-670 AAAEPAGKARR
+670 
-681 GAFLPTGGEAGPG
+681 AGPLV
-694 PTGATEGGWTA
+694 TRVTK
-705 LTGSVMGRFA
+705 L
-715 MMLQAPLD
+715 LQAPLD
-723 LLRSRRRAL
+723 LLRPRRLAM
-732 LRSPARATGI
+732 LRSPSRATGI
-742 GQQVL
+742 GEQVL
-747 NQAAQ
+747 GQAAQ
-752 LVAEQ
+752 LVEGL
-757 GVEPELV
+757 GVTPELL
-764 TRTGTSTAI
+764 TRPGTSVAG
-773 ELLALVR
+773 ELLDLVR
-780 ETEADLVIM
+780 ETQADLVVM

-804 TVEHVLR
+804 TVETVLR
-811 NCDATVALVLVPFDL
+811 RCDATVALVLVPFDL

>member
-1 MFASTADLA
+1 MFAATADLA
-10 HADYDLLV
+10 HAEYDLLV

-29 ARTLGWVMLQLGLP
+29 ARTLGWVMVQLGLP

-52 VVLGPT
+52 VMLGPS
-58 LFGHYFPEQFAW
+58 LFGHYWPEQFAW

-102 LGLITKLGRP
+102 LGLIAKLGRP

-117 VGSMLVPAAAGSVV
+117 VGSMLVPAGAGSVV
-131 GWLIPDEFLGEEASR
+131 GWLIPGEFLGPEATR

-179 GQITVAVGMANDI
+179 GQITVAVGMANDV
-192 VGWLLLGVLTGLAAS
+192 VGWVLLGVLTSVVAA
-207 GGVSAVD
+207 GGVSATD

-221 LLAFLVL
+221 LLLFMVL

-241 RRTRRSSDSLGAAVT
+241 RRTRRSSDTLGAAVT

-267 VTQRLGVEAVLGA
+267 VTQGLGVEAVVGA

-300 IERLTSS
+300 LERLTSS

-413 LRLVV
+413 LRIVV

-423 DAAEIRRLKREK
+423 DAAEIRRLEREK

-454 GPASIAAAQLMHY
+454 GPASITAAQLMHY

-472 AEVTVFT
+472 TEVTVIT
-479 VADRRAGFDFG
+479 AADRRAAFDFG
-490 PLENVLYGREVD
+490 PLENVLHGREID
-502 FERVRGRDVA
+502 FERVRERDVA
-512 KSLAKEA
+512 ERIAKEA
-519 ALGYGAIGMGAESTE
+519 ALGYGAIGMGVESSE
-534 EIGQVISPL
+534 EPGQVISPL

-556 VVRRARNLER
+556 VVRRARNLDR

-580 GSPASRAAAEVAANL
+580 GGPASRAAAEVAGNL

-600 TQIVLAHIVGSMD
+600 TQLVLAHIVGSAD
-613 VMGGLRRLPTMGA
+613 VMSGLRRLPTMASGVN
-626 GGMWPGSGSE
+626 WPGIWH
-636 DAAGEE
+636 
-642 SSDDDPFDAVLARLE
+642 DDEVAEAVRVLAAD
-657 GVAVEGDAGDEES
+657 GPPGS
-670 AAAEPAGKARR
+670 TAEPEGTAGAEPVADGGWVESEEPGPPSGR
-681 GAFLPTGGEAGPG
+681 GAAPAFVGSLAG
-694 PTGATEGGWTA
+694 A
-705 LTGSVMGRFA
+705 MGRL
-715 MMLQAPLD
+715 LQAPLD
-723 LLRSRRRAL
+723 LLRPRRLAM

-742 GQQVL
+742 GEQVL
-747 NQAAQ
+747 GQAAQ
-752 LVAEQ
+752 LVQEL

-764 TRTGTSTAI
+764 TRPGTSVAL
-773 ELLALVR
+773 ELLDLVH
-780 ETEADLVIM
+780 ETQADLVVM

-804 TVEHVLR
+804 TVETVLR
-811 NCDATVALVLVPFDL
+811 RCDATVALVLVPFDL

>member
-1 MFASTADLA
+1 MAAADLA
-10 HADYDLLV
+10 HAEYDLLV
-18 FWVQLLALVVG
+18 FWVQILALVVG
-29 ARTLGWVMLQLGLP
+29 ARTLGWMMLQLGLP

-52 VVLGPT
+52 VVLGPSV
-58 LFGHYFPEQFAW
+58 FGRFWPEEFEW

-88 GVALLLVLAGFETD
+88 GVALLLVVAGFETD

-112 AVLVA
+112 AMLVA
-117 VGSMLVPAAAGSVV
+117 LGSLLVPAAAGSVV
-131 GWLIPDEFLGEEASR
+131 GALIPGEFLGEGAKR

-154 LAVSVSALAVVAKI
+154 LAVSVSSLAVVAKI

-192 VGWLLLGVLTGLAAS
+192 VGWLLLGVFTGLAAS

-214 ILISVGG
+214 VLISVGG
-221 LLAFLVL
+221 LLAFLAL

-241 RRTRRSSDSLGAAVT
+241 RRTRRSSDSVGAAVT
-256 VAVVTMLGFGV
+256 VAVVTMLAFGV

-291 FVDERLEHS
+291 FVDEHLEGY
-300 IERLTSS
+300 IGRLTSS

-322 LLLLEDPTIL
+322 LRVLEDRTTL
-332 TWTIVIVAVAIVAKF
+332 TWAIVIVAVAIVAKF
-347 AGAYGGA
+347 GGAYGGA
-354 RVAGRSHRAGLAL
+354 RLAGRSHRAGLAL

-401 VPLVTSIFASVA
+401 VPLVTSLFASIA
-413 LRLVV
+413 LRVVV

-423 DAAEIRRLKREK
+423 DAAEIKRLEREE
-435 ALSENLV
+435 ALSQNLV

-454 GPASIAAAQLMHY
+454 GPASIAAAQLMNY

-472 AEVTVFT
+472 AKVTIFT
-479 VADRRAGFDFG
+479 AAGRRMEFDFE
-490 PLENVLYGREVD
+490 PLENVLFEREVD
-502 FERVRGRDVA
+502 FRRVRSGDVVKA
-512 KSLAKEA
+512 LAKEA
-519 ALGYGAIGMGAESTE
+519 ALGYGAIGMGVENSE
-534 EIGQVISPL
+534 EIDQVISPL

-566 PLPGAY
+566 PLPGAF
-572 AKALVPAS
+572 ARALVPAS
-580 GSPASRAAAEVAANL
+580 GSPSSRAAAEVAANL
-595 SSQLG
+595 SQQLG
-600 TQIVLAHIVGSMD
+600 TQMILAHVVQSSDPMA
-613 VMGGLRRLPTMGA
+613 GLRRLSTLGSSPSRPPVEGADGDDADPDAADAGRGGGLGA
-626 GGMWPGSGSE
+626 GLSAGLSVGAQALSRLGMP
-636 DAAGEE
+636 
-642 SSDDDPFDAVLARLE
+642 RL
-657 GVAVEGDAGDEES
+657 G
-670 AAAEPAGKARR
+670 
-681 GAFLPTGGEAGPG
+681 LP
-694 PTGATEGGWTA
+694 
-705 LTGSVMGRFA
+705 
-715 MMLQAPLD
+715 
-723 LLRSRRRAL
+723 RRRL
-732 LRSPARATGI
+732 LRSPARASGI

-747 NQAAQ
+747 SQAAQ
-752 LVAEQ
+752 LVGGL
-757 GVEPELV
+757 GVEPELR
-764 TRTGTSTAI
+764 TRTGTSTAG
-773 ELLALVR
+773 ELLKLVD
-780 ETEADLVIM
+780 ETGADLVVM

-804 TVEHVLR
+804 TVEQVLR

>member
-1 MFASTADLA
+1 MFAAGDLA
-10 HADYDLLV
+10 HAEYDLLV

-29 ARTLGWVMLQLGLP
+29 ARALGWVMLQLGLP

-52 VVLGPT
+52 VMLGPS
-58 LFGHYFPEQFAW
+58 LFGHFWPEQFEW
-70 FLPAGGEQA
+70 FLPAGSEQA
-79 AALLTVSWI
+79 AALLTVSWL
-88 GVALLLVLAGFETD
+88 GAALLLVLAGFETD
-102 LGLITKLGRP
+102 LGLIGKLGRP

-131 GWLIPDEFLGEEASR
+131 GWLIPDEFLGPETER

-179 GQITVAVGMANDI
+179 GQITVAVGMANDV
-192 VGWLLLGVLTGLAAS
+192 VGWVLLGVLTGLAAS

-221 LLAFLVL
+221 LLLFLLL

-241 RRTRRSSDSLGAAVT
+241 RHTRRSSDSLGAAVT
-256 VAVVTMLGFGV
+256 VTVVTMLGFGV
-267 VTQRLGVEAVLGA
+267 VTQGLGVEAVLGA

-291 FVDERLEHS
+291 FVDERLEHY

-307 FFAPVFFATAGLQVN
+307 FLAPVFFAVAGLQVN
-322 LLLLEDPTIL
+322 LLLLADRTIL
-332 TWTIVIVAVAIVAKF
+332 VWTVVVVAVAIVAKF

-354 RVAGRSHRAGLAL
+354 RVAKRSHRAGLAL

-413 LRLVV
+413 LRIVV

-423 DAAEIRRLKREK
+423 DAGEIRRLEREK
-435 ALSENLV
+435 ALSQNLV
-442 VRTSR
+442 VRSSR

-454 GPASIAAAQLMHY
+454 GPASISAAQLMHY

-472 AEVTVFT
+472 SEVTVFT
-479 VADRRAGFDFG
+479 AADRRAAFDFE
-490 PLENVLYGREVD
+490 PLENVLYGRDVD
-502 FERVRGRDVA
+502 FKRVRERDVA
-512 KSLAKEA
+512 RSLAREA
-519 ALGYGAIGMGAESTE
+519 ALGYGAIGMGVQSAE
-534 EIGQVISPL
+534 EIDQVISPL

-556 VVRRARNLER
+556 VVRRGRHMDR

-580 GSPASRAAAEVAANL
+580 GGPASRAAAEVAASL
-595 SSQLG
+595 GSQLG
-600 TQIVLAHIVGSMD
+600 TQLVLAHIVGSAEAMAS
-613 VMGGLRRLPTMGA
+613 LRRSPTR
-626 GGMWPGSGSE
+626 P
-636 DAAGEE
+636 AAGPDASPGTDEPDE
-642 SSDDDPFDAVLARLE
+642 LAEFDEVLARLE
-657 GVAVEGDAGDEES
+657 GTGVEWPMTADVEDSDPADPAAGAS
-670 AAAEPAGKARR
+670 AGRGGAPGAA
-681 GAFLPTGGEAGPG
+681 GGLGRS
-694 PTGATEGGWTA
+694 
-705 LTGSVMGRFA
+705 LTSLLR
-715 MMLQAPLD
+715 APLD
-723 LLRSRRRAL
+723 LLRPRNLAM
-732 LRSPARATGI
+732 LRSPARATGV

-747 NQAAQ
+747 HQAAQ
-752 LVAEQ
+752 LVEGL

-764 TRTGTSTAI
+764 ARPGTSVAI
-773 ELLALVR
+773 ELLDLVR
-780 ETEADLVIM
+780 ETEADLVVM

-804 TVEHVLR
+804 TVETVLR
-811 NCDATVALVLVPFDL
+811 RCDVTVALVLVPFDL

>member
-1 MFASTADLA
+1 MFAATADLA
-10 HADYDLLV
+10 HAEYDLLV
-18 FWVQLLALVVG
+18 FWVQILALVVG
-29 ARTLGWVMLQLGLP
+29 ARTLGWVMLQFGLP

-52 VVLGPT
+52 VLLGPSV
-58 LFGHYFPEQFAW
+58 FGKFWPEQFAW

-117 VGSMLVPAAAGSVV
+117 LGSMLVPAAAGSVV
-131 GWLIPDEFLGEEASR
+131 GWLIPDEFLGADAER

-192 VGWLLLGVLTGLAAS
+192 VGWVLLGVLTGLAAS

-214 ILISVGG
+214 VVISVGG

-241 RRTRRSSDSLGAAVT
+241 RRARRSRDSIGAAVT

-291 FVDERLEHS
+291 FVDEHLEHY

-322 LLLLEDPTIL
+322 LLLLEDTTIL
-332 TWTIVIVAVAIVAKF
+332 TWTVVVVAVAIVAKF

-354 RVAGRSHRAGLAL
+354 RLAGRSRRGALAL

-392 TASFTIIVL
+392 TASFTVIVL

-413 LRLVV
+413 LRIVV

-423 DAAEIRRLKREK
+423 DAAEVRRLEREK
-435 ALSENLV
+435 ALSQNLV
-442 VRTSR
+442 VRSSR

-479 VADRRAGFDFG
+479 AADRRAEFDFD
-490 PLENVLYGREVD
+490 PLENVLYGRDVD
-502 FERVRGRDVA
+502 FRRVRERDVA
-512 KSLAKEA
+512 ESLADEA
-519 ALGYGAIGMGAESTE
+519 ALGYGAIGMGVQNSE
-534 EIGQVISPL
+534 EIGPLISPL
-543 VDEVLRVS
+543 VDDVLRVS

-556 VVRRARNLER
+556 VVRRGRNLER
-566 PLPGAY
+566 PLPGAF

-580 GSPASRAAAEVAANL
+580 GGPSSRAAAEVAANL
-595 SSQLG
+595 SAQLG
-600 TQIVLAHIVGSMD
+600 TQIVLAHVVGSADPMA
-613 VMGGLRRLPTMGA
+613 GLRRLPTMGA
-626 GGMWPGSGSE
+626 GGTRPADAGRRHGEAPRAGGDVPDADGAE
-636 DAAGEE
+636 DASPEE
-642 SSDDDPFDAVLARLE
+642 E
-657 GVAVEGDAGDEES
+657 
-670 AAAEPAGKARR
+670 R
-681 GAFLPTGGEAGPG
+681 G
-694 PTGATEGGWTA
+694 GGWTA
-705 LTGSVMGRFA
+705 VADSVLGRFA
-715 MMLQAPLD
+715 SLLHEPLD
-723 LLRSRRRAL
+723 MLRPRRLAM
-732 LRSPARATGI
+732 LRSPARATGV

-752 LVAEQ
+752 LVGGL
-757 GVEPELV
+757 GVQPELM
-764 TRTGTSTAI
+764 TRTGTSVAP
-773 ELLALVR
+773 ELLALVD

-804 TVEHVLR
+804 TVETVLR
-811 NCDATVALVLVPFDL
+811 RCDATVALVLVPFDL

>member
-1 MFASTADLA
+1 MFAATADLA
-10 HADYDLLV
+10 HAEYDLLV

-29 ARTLGWVMLQLGLP
+29 ARTLGWVMVQLGLP

-52 VVLGPT
+52 VILGPT
-58 LFGHYFPEQFAW
+58 VFGHYWPEQFAW
-70 FLPAGGEQA
+70 FLPSGGEQA

-117 VGSMLVPAAAGSVV
+117 VGSMLVPAGAGSIV
-131 GWLIPDEFLGEEASR
+131 GWLIPGEFLGPEATR

-179 GQITVAVGMANDI
+179 GQITVAVGMANDV
-192 VGWLLLGVLTGLAAS
+192 VGWVLLGVLTSVVAA
-207 GGVSAVD
+207 GGVSATD
-214 ILISVGG
+214 ILVSVGG
-221 LLAFLVL
+221 LLLFLVL

-241 RRTRRSSDSLGAAVT
+241 RRTRSSSDTLGAAVT

-267 VTQRLGVEAVLGA
+267 VTQGLGVEAVVGA

-300 IERLTSS
+300 LERLTSS

-332 TWTIVIVAVAIVAKF
+332 TWTIVIVTVAIVAKF

-354 RVAGRSHRAGLAL
+354 RVAGRSHRAGMAL

-413 LRLVV
+413 LRIVV

-423 DAAEIRRLKREK
+423 DAAEIRRLEREK

-479 VADRRAGFDFG
+479 AAERRATFDFE
-490 PLENVLYGREVD
+490 PLENALHGRELD
-502 FERVRGRDVA
+502 FERVRERDVA
-512 KSLAKEA
+512 ERIAKEA
-519 ALGYGAIGMGAESTE
+519 ALGYGAIGMGVESSE

-556 VVRRARNLER
+556 VVRRARNLDR

-580 GSPASRAAAEVAANL
+580 GGLASRAAAEVAGHL

-600 TQIVLAHIVGSMD
+600 TQLVLAHIVGSAEM
-613 VMGGLRRLPTMGA
+613 MGGLRRLPTMASGV
-626 GGMWPGSGSE
+626 MWPGIWQ
-636 DAAGEE
+636 DDEE
-642 SSDDDPFDAVLARLE
+642 IAEAVRVLAAD
-657 GVAVEGDAGDEES
+657 GPPAPTAGPED
-670 AAAEPAGKARR
+670 PAGAESEPDGGWVESQEPGTPSDTPPGR
-681 GAFLPTGGEAGPG
+681 GAGAAPIFGSLAG
-694 PTGATEGGWTA
+694 
-705 LTGSVMGRFA
+705 A
-715 MMLQAPLD
+715 MARLLQAPLD
-723 LLRSRRRAL
+723 LLRPRRLAM

-742 GQQVL
+742 GEQVL
-747 NQAAQ
+747 GQAAQ
-752 LVAEQ
+752 LVEGL

-764 TRTGTSTAI
+764 TRPGTSVAI
-773 ELLALVR
+773 ELLDLVH
-780 ETEADLVIM
+780 ETQADLVVM

-804 TVEHVLR
+804 TVETVLR
-811 NCDATVALVLVPFDL
+811 RCDATVALVLVPFDL

>member
-1 MFASTADLA
+1 MFAAADLA
-10 HADYDLLV
+10 HAEYDLLV

-29 ARTLGWVMLQLGLP
+29 ARTLGWVMVQLGLP

-58 LFGHYFPEQFAW
+58 VFGHYWPEQFAW

-117 VGSMLVPAAAGSVV
+117 VGSMLVPAGAGSIV
-131 GWLIPDEFLGEEASR
+131 GWLIPGEFLGPEATR

-179 GQITVAVGMANDI
+179 GQITVAVGMANDV
-192 VGWLLLGVLTGLAAS
+192 VGWVLLGVLTSVVAA
-207 GGVSAVD
+207 GGVSATD

-221 LLAFLVL
+221 LLLFLVL

-241 RRTRRSSDSLGAAVT
+241 RRTRRSSDTLGAAVT
-256 VAVVTMLGFGV
+256 VAVVTMLSFGV
-267 VTQRLGVEAVLGA
+267 VTQGLGVEAVVGA

-300 IERLTSS
+300 LERLTSS

-332 TWTIVIVAVAIVAKF
+332 TWTVVIVAVAIVAKF

-354 RVAGRSHRAGLAL
+354 RVAGRSHRAGMAL

-413 LRLVV
+413 LRIVV

-423 DAAEIRRLKREK
+423 DAAEIRRLEREK

-479 VADRRAGFDFG
+479 AAERRATFDFE
-490 PLENVLYGREVD
+490 PLENALHGRELD
-502 FERVRGRDVA
+502 FERVRERDVA
-512 KSLAKEA
+512 KRIAKEA
-519 ALGYGAIGMGAESTE
+519 ALGYGAIGMGVESSE

-556 VVRRARNLER
+556 VVRRARNLDR

-580 GSPASRAAAEVAANL
+580 GGPASRAAAEVAGHL

-600 TQIVLAHIVGSMD
+600 TQLVLAHIVGS
-613 VMGGLRRLPTMGA
+613 VEAMGGLRRSPTKGSGA
-626 GGMWPGSGSE
+626 MWPGLWQDDDGIAE
-636 DAAGEE
+636 AASVLAADGPPASTTDPDGPAGGEREADGGWVETEE
-642 SSDDDPFDAVLARLE
+642 SGTLSRSGAAPAFVGSLAATMARL
-657 GVAVEGDAGDEES
+657 
-670 AAAEPAGKARR
+670 
-681 GAFLPTGGEAGPG
+681 
-694 PTGATEGGWTA
+694 
-705 LTGSVMGRFA
+705 
-715 MMLQAPLD
+715 LQSPLD
-723 LLRSRRRAL
+723 LLRPRRLAM

-742 GQQVL
+742 GEQVL
-747 NQAAQ
+747 GQAAQ
-752 LVAEQ
+752 LVEGL

-764 TRTGTSTAI
+764 TRLGTSPAI
-773 ELLALVR
+773 ELLDLVH
-780 ETEADLVIM
+780 ETQADLVVM

-804 TVEHVLR
+804 TVETVLR
-811 NCDATVALVLVPFDL
+811 RCDATVALVLVPFDL

>member
-1 MFASTADLA
+1 MMFAAADLA
-10 HADYDLLV
+10 HAEYDLLV

-52 VVLGPT
+52 VILGPS
-58 LFGHYFPEQFAW
+58 LFGYFWPEQFEW

-117 VGSMLVPAAAGSVV
+117 VGSMLVPAGAGSVV
-131 GWLIPDEFLGEEASR
+131 GWLIPGEFLGPEAKR

-179 GQITVAVGMANDI
+179 GQITVAVGMANDV
-192 VGWLLLGVLTGLAAS
+192 VGWVLLGVLAGVVAS
-207 GGVSAVD
+207 GSISAVD

-221 LLAFLVL
+221 LLLFLVL

-267 VTQRLGVEAVLGA
+267 VTQGLGVEAVLGA

-300 IERLTSS
+300 LERLTSS

-332 TWTIVIVAVAIVAKF
+332 IWTVVIVSVAIVAKF
-347 AGAYGGA
+347 VGAYGGA

-413 LRLVV
+413 LRIVV

-423 DAAEIRRLKREK
+423 EAAEIRRLEREK
-435 ALSENLV
+435 ALSQNLV

-479 VADRRAGFDFG
+479 AADRRAAFEFG
-490 PLENVLYGREVD
+490 PLENVLHGREVD
-502 FERVRGRDVA
+502 FERVRERDVA
-512 KSLAKEA
+512 GRIAREA
-519 ALGYGAIGMGAESTE
+519 ALGYGAIGMGVQSSE

-580 GSPASRAAAEVAANL
+580 GGPASRAAAEVAGHL

-600 TQIVLAHIVGSMD
+600 TQIVLAHIVGSAD
-613 VMGGLRRLPTMGA
+613 VMGSLRRLPTMA
-626 GGMWPGSGSE
+626 TGGMWPGFGHDDEEAAEAVTVLSGGESAGPPAGPADTAGSE
-636 DAAGEE
+636 PGADGGWKETDAPGTPSGRGTPAFVG
-642 SSDDDPFDAVLARLE
+642 SLAATMARL
-657 GVAVEGDAGDEES
+657 
-670 AAAEPAGKARR
+670 
-681 GAFLPTGGEAGPG
+681 
-694 PTGATEGGWTA
+694 
-705 LTGSVMGRFA
+705 
-715 MMLQAPLD
+715 LQAPLD
-723 LLRSRRRAL
+723 LLRPRRLAM

-742 GQQVL
+742 GEQVL
-747 NQAAQ
+747 GQAAQ
-752 LVAEQ
+752 LVEGL

-764 TRTGTSTAI
+764 SRPGTSVAV
-773 ELLALVR
+773 ELLDLVR
-780 ETEADLVIM
+780 ETEADLVVM

-804 TVEHVLR
+804 TVETVLR
-811 NCDATVALVLVPFDL
+811 RCDATVALVLVPFDL

>member
-1 MFASTADLA
+1 MLAAADLA
-10 HADYDLLV
+10 HAEYDLLV

-29 ARTLGWVMLQLGLP
+29 ARTLGWVMVQLGLP

-52 VVLGPT
+52 VILGPS
-58 LFGHYFPEQFAW
+58 LFGHYFPEQFEW

-117 VGSMLVPAAAGSVV
+117 LGSMLVPAGAGSIV
-131 GWLIPDEFLGEEASR
+131 GWLIPGEFLGPDATR

-179 GQITVAVGMANDI
+179 GQITVAVGMANDV
-192 VGWLLLGVLTGLAAS
+192 VGWVLLGVLTSVVAA
-207 GGVSAVD
+207 GGVSATD

-221 LLAFLVL
+221 LLLFLVL

-241 RRTRRSSDSLGAAVT
+241 RRTRRSSDTLGAAVT

-267 VTQRLGVEAVLGA
+267 VTQGLGVEAVVGA

-300 IERLTSS
+300 LERLTSS

-322 LLLLEDPTIL
+322 LLLLEDSTIL
-332 TWTIVIVAVAIVAKF
+332 TWTVVVVAVAIVAKF

-354 RVAGRSHRAGLAL
+354 RAAGRSHRAGMAL
-367 GAGLNAR
+367 GSGLNAR

-401 VPLVTSIFASVA
+401 VPLVTSLFASVA
-413 LRLVV
+413 LRIVV

-423 DAAEIRRLKREK
+423 DAAEVRRLEREK
-435 ALSENLV
+435 ALSQNLV

-454 GPASIAAAQLMHY
+454 GPASITAAQLMHY

-472 AEVTVFT
+472 AEVTVLT
-479 VADRRAGFDFG
+479 AAERRATFDFE
-490 PLENVLYGREVD
+490 PLENVLHGREVE
-502 FERVRGRDVA
+502 FERVRERDVA
-512 KSLAKEA
+512 ERIAREA
-519 ALGYGAIGMGAESTE
+519 ALGYGAIGMGVQSSE

-556 VVRRARNLER
+556 VVRRARNLDR

-580 GSPASRAAAEVAANL
+580 GGPASRAAAEVAANL

-600 TQIVLAHIVGSMD
+600 TQLVLAHIVGSAD
-613 VMGGLRRLPTMGA
+613 VMGGLRRLPTMASGM
-626 GGMWPGSGSE
+626 MWPGVGQDDEEMAGAVSVPATGRPPGPAAE
-636 DAAGEE
+636 AAGPAPA
-642 SSDDDPFDAVLARLE
+642 DLA
-657 GVAVEGDAGDEES
+657 G
-670 AAAEPAGKARR
+670 AEPDPDVDGGWEETDDR
-681 GAFLPTGGEAGPG
+681 GTRSGGRAGPALVG
-694 PTGATEGGWTA
+694 SLAGA
-705 LTGSVMGRFA
+705 MGRL
-715 MMLQAPLD
+715 LQAPLD
-723 LLRSRRRAL
+723 LLRPRRLAM

-742 GQQVL
+742 GEQVL
-747 NQAAQ
+747 GQAAQ
-752 LVAEQ
+752 LVEGL
-757 GVEPELV
+757 GVAPELV
-764 TRTGTSTAI
+764 TRTGTSVAL
-773 ELLALVR
+773 ELLDLVN
-780 ETEADLVIM
+780 ETGADLVVM

-804 TVEHVLR
+804 TVETVLR
-811 NCDATVALVLVPFDL
+811 RCDATVALVLVPFDL

>member
-1 MFASTADLA
+1 MFAATADLA
-10 HADYDLLV
+10 HAEYDLLV

-29 ARTLGWVMLQLGLP
+29 ARTLGWVMVQLGLP

-52 VVLGPT
+52 VILGPT
-58 LFGHYFPEQFAW
+58 VFGHYWPEQFAW
-70 FLPAGGEQA
+70 FLPAGAEQA

-117 VGSMLVPAAAGSVV
+117 VGSMLVPAGAGSIV
-131 GWLIPDEFLGEEASR
+131 GWLIPGEFLGPEASR

-179 GQITVAVGMANDI
+179 GQITVAVGMANDV
-192 VGWLLLGVLTGLAAS
+192 VGWVLLGVLTSVVAA
-207 GGVSAVD
+207 GGVSATD

-221 LLAFLVL
+221 LVLFMVL

-267 VTQRLGVEAVLGA
+267 VTQGLGVEAVVGA

-300 IERLTSS
+300 LERLTSS

-332 TWTIVIVAVAIVAKF
+332 TWTVVIVAVAIVAKF

-354 RVAGRSHRAGLAL
+354 RVAGRSHRAGMAL

-413 LRLVV
+413 LRIVV

-423 DAAEIRRLKREK
+423 DAAEIRRLEREE
-435 ALSENLV
+435 ALSQNLV

-454 GPASIAAAQLMHY
+454 GAASIAAAQLMHY

-479 VADRRAGFDFG
+479 AAERRATFDFE
-490 PLENVLYGREVD
+490 PLENALHGRELD
-502 FERVRGRDVA
+502 FERVRERDVA
-512 KSLAKEA
+512 ERIAKEA
-519 ALGYGAIGMGAESTE
+519 ALGYGAIGMGVESSE

-556 VVRRARNLER
+556 VVRRARNLDR

-580 GSPASRAAAEVAANL
+580 GGPASRAAAEVAGHL

-600 TQIVLAHIVGSMD
+600 TQIVLAHIVGSAEM
-613 VMGGLRRLPTMGA
+613 MGGLRRLPTMKSGM
-626 GGMWPGSGSE
+626 MWPGIWQ
-636 DAAGEE
+636 
-642 SSDDDPFDAVLARLE
+642 DDDEIAEAVSVLAADGPPASTVGPEDL
-657 GVAVEGDAGDEES
+657 AGTESEADGGWEASEEPGTPPGRGPV
-670 AAAEPAGKARR
+670 PAG
-681 GAFLPTGGEAGPG
+681 GSL
-694 PTGATEGGWTA
+694 GATMA
-705 LTGSVMGRFA
+705 RL
-715 MMLQAPLD
+715 LQAPLD
-723 LLRSRRRAL
+723 LLRPRRLAR

-742 GQQVL
+742 GEQVL
-747 NQAAQ
+747 GQAAQ
-752 LVAEQ
+752 LVEGL

-764 TRTGTSTAI
+764 TRPGTSVAI
-773 ELLALVR
+773 ELLDLAN
-780 ETEADLVIM
+780 ETQADLVVM

-804 TVEHVLR
+804 TVETVLR
-811 NCDATVALVLVPFDL
+811 RCDATVALVLVPFDL